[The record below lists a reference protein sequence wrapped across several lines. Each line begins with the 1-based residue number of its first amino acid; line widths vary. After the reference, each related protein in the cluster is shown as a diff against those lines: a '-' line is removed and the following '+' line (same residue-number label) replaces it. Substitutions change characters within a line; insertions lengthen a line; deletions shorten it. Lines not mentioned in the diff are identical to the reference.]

1 MAKEN
6 NNVYMVNRTRRVY
19 ADLESACENAFQDMR
34 GWISVNQTTSAP
46 ILFKYK
52 DQYKVITI
60 TDTGRILSRTIS
72 NFVPQNLT
80 PSQEYIE
87 IKTQIK
93 GTYDNRRKAYVDDDD
108 DDDDLD

>member
-34 GWISVNQTTSAP
+34 GWVYTNHTTSAP
-46 ILFKYK
+46 ALFKYK
-52 DQYKVITI
+52 NQYKIITI

-72 NFVPQNLT
+72 NFVPQSLA
-80 PSQEYIE
+80 PSQECIKIE
-87 IKTQIK
+87 TQIK
-93 GTYDNRRKAYVDDDD
+93 GTYGNSRKADIDDDD